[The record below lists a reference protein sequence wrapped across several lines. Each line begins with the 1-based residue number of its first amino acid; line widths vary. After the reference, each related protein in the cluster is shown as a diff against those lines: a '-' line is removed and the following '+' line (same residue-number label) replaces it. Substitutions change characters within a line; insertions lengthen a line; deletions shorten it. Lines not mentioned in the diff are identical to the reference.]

1 MKKSSHRAAAWSAV
15 GFSALLLCGASC
27 TGSIGEPDSTPVPG
41 ARPGGNS
48 SGTGTG
54 SGGSGT
60 TTGTGSGGS
69 GTTTGTGT
77 GTGAG
82 GTTGSGGAG
91 GAGGT
96 GTGTGG
102 AGGAGA
108 GGAGGAGGTG
118 GVTPPPTFEPSSAR
132 SAVRKI
138 KGLLTGLAPT
148 EDDVTAVTNNGPAG
162 LRGLVNSWAGTPE
175 FKERMVFFFR
185 NFFQQ
190 QGFIATEDFKI
201 QLLQNGGFDFAGF
214 GTRAIGEDSYVRL
227 LQNLEDMFA
236 LTAWQLIADGKPFSE
251 VLTTQRYMMTNALKT
266 LYLQIEMPN
275 DRARG
280 ATPLAWKVD
289 ASAVAIPIE
298 DTLNP
303 SSPNYL
309 TFSDEVPATT
319 SGTQRTPNCQG
330 TAGMVNAMTG
340 NGRIFQRLLGYVP
353 EVQNADGT
361 TLCYEHAAKPYLNA
375 DDVNNWSWV
384 TLRPLNAG
392 ETRLLAYDL
401 PKIRAATEI
410 GLAIPRVGFYTTPSY
425 LALWNTNDSNQHRV
439 TANQTLLVALGQSFT
454 SASSITPI
462 STPGLDSAHSVNGTE
477 CYGCHKS
484 LDPMRQFWATQFDYN
499 DRNDFPTRASNG
511 VPANTRPTTV
521 GGTFAFGNV
530 NVAGNNMYAMG
541 PMLLQVSEPD
551 GITRFAMAVT
561 QGLCFF
567 ANSSACAE
575 TDPEFR
581 RIAQAFQ
588 SSNYNYKTLVSEL
601 FTSPMITA
609 MSGSVTAGMMG
620 VTVSI
625 SRRDQ
630 LCSTLSTRL
639 AKADL
644 CALTTPVPTTA
655 QAATAKIAQSVAA
668 DTFSRGEE
676 FPITATDPTLFYRA
690 ASEML
695 CENVAAQAVD
705 PTGGGGVY
713 QAAQFAAAIDDM
725 ALRIMGYT
733 ATDPKHAQAVQI
745 LTSHYQAVLATKATA
760 TNSLRSTFALA
771 CESPTSL
778 SFGL

>member
-27 TGSIGEPDSTPVPG
+27 TGNIGEPDTTPDHG
-41 ARPGGNS
+41 ARTGGS
-48 SGTGTG
+48 STGTG
-54 SGGSGT
+54 NGSGA
-60 TTGTGSGGS
+60 GNGSA
-69 GTTTGTGT
+69 T

-82 GTTGSGGAG
+82 GTTGTGTTGTGTTGTGTGTG

-96 GTGTGG
+96 AGTGTGG

-108 GGAGGAGGTG
+108 GGAGGTG
-118 GVTPPPTFEPSSAR
+118 GVTPPPFEPSSAR
-132 SAVRKI
+132 SAVRKV

-148 EDDVTAVTNNGPAG
+148 EDDVTAVTSMGPAG

-175 FKERMVFFFR
+175 FRERMISFFR

-190 QGFIATEDFKI
+190 QGFIPTEDFKI
-201 QLLQNGGFDFAGF
+201 QLLLNGGFDFNGI
-214 GTRAIGEDSYVRL
+214 GTGAIGDDSYVRL
-227 LQNLEDMFA
+227 VQNLEDMFA
-236 LTAWQLIADGKPFSE
+236 VTAWQLIADGKPFSE
-251 VLTTQRYMMTNALKT
+251 VLTTQRYMMTNALKS

-280 ATPLAWKVD
+280 ATPLAWKID
-289 ASAVAIPIE
+289 ASATPIPIE

-303 SSPNYL
+303 ASPNYMV
-309 TFSDEVPATT
+309 FSDELPTT
-319 SGTQRTPNCQG
+319 TTRTQRTPNCQG
-330 TAGMVNAMTG
+330 TAGMVNAFTG

-353 EVQNADGT
+353 NINNADGT
-361 TLCYEHAAKPYLNA
+361 VLCYEHAAKPYFTP

-401 PKIRAATEI
+401 PNIRKSTEL

-462 STPGLDSAHSVNGTE
+462 STPGLDSSHSVTGTE

-484 LDPMRQFWATQFDYN
+484 LDPMRQFWATQYDYN
-499 DRNDFPTRASNG
+499 DRNDFPARASNG
-511 VPANTRPTTV
+511 VPANTRPTTL

-530 NVAGNNMYAMG
+530 NVAGGNMYALG
-541 PMLLQVSEPD
+541 PMLLQVADPD
-551 GITRFAMAVT
+551 GISRFAIAVT
-561 QGLCFF
+561 QGLCFL

-575 TDPEFR
+575 TDSEFR
-581 RIAQAFQ
+581 RIAKAFQ
-588 SSNYNYKTLVSEL
+588 TSNYNYNMLITEL
-601 FTSPMITA
+601 FTSPI
-609 MSGSVTAGMMG
+609 VTALSNTVTSGMMG

-630 LCSTLSTRL
+630 LCSGLSTRL
-639 AKADL
+639 AKPDL
-644 CALTTPVPTTA
+644 CALVTPVPTAA
-655 QAATAKIAQSVAA
+655 QQATARIAQSLAA

-676 FPITATDPTLFYRA
+676 YPITATDPTLFYRA

-695 CENVAAQAVD
+695 CENIAVQAVD
-705 PTGGGGVY
+705 ATAGDSIY
-713 QAAQFAAAIDDM
+713 KAASFAAAIDDM

-733 ATDPKHAQAVQI
+733 GSDPKHAQAVQI
-745 LTSHYQAVLATKATA
+745 LTSHYNAVLATKASA

>member
-1 MKKSSHRAAAWSAV
+1 MKKSSHRSAAWSAV

-27 TGSIGEPDSTPVPG
+27 TGSIGEPDTTPVPG
-41 ARPGGNS
+41 ARTGGNTT
-48 SGTGTG
+48 GTGTG
-54 SGGSGT
+54 SGG
-60 TTGTGSGGS
+60 GTGS
-69 GTTTGTGT
+69 GT

-82 GTTGSGGAG
+82 GSGPGTGTGTTGVGGTTGTGAGGAG

-96 GTGTGG
+96 AGTGTGG

-108 GGAGGAGGTG
+108 GGAGGTG
-118 GVTPPPTFEPSSAR
+118 GVTPPPFEPASAR
-132 SAVRKI
+132 SAVRKV
-138 KGLLTGLAPT
+138 KSLLTGLPPT
-148 EDDVTAVTNNGPAG
+148 EDDVTAVTNMGPAG
-162 LRGLVNSWAGTPE
+162 LRGLVNSWTGTPE
-175 FKERMVFFFR
+175 FKDRTVMFFR

-190 QGFIATEDFKI
+190 QGFIPTEDFKI

-214 GTRAIGEDSYVRL
+214 GTNAIGDDAYVRL
-227 LQNLEDMFA
+227 IQNLEDMFA

-251 VLTTQRYMMTNALKT
+251 VLTTQRYMMTNALKS

-289 ASAVAIPIE
+289 ASATPIPIE

-303 SSPNYL
+303 ASPNYL
-309 TFSDEVPATT
+309 VFSDEVPLTT
-319 SGTQRTPNCQG
+319 PRAQRTPTCQG
-330 TAGMVNAMTG
+330 TAGMINAFTG

-353 EVQNADGT
+353 EIQNADGT
-361 TLCYEHAAKPYLNA
+361 TLCYEHAAKPYFTP
-375 DDVNNWSWV
+375 DDVNVWSWV

-401 PKIRAATEI
+401 PGIRKATEI

-462 STPGLDSAHSVNGTE
+462 STPGLDSSHSVNGTE

-499 DRNDFPTRASNG
+499 DRNDFPTRAANG
-511 VPANTRPTTV
+511 IPANTRPTTV

-530 NVAGNNMYAMG
+530 NTAGANMYALG
-541 PMLLQVSEPD
+541 PMLQQVSDPD
-551 GITRFAMAVT
+551 GISRFAIAVT

-575 TDPEFR
+575 TDSEFR

-588 SSNYNYKTLVSEL
+588 ASNYDYKTLVSDL
-601 FTSPMITA
+601 FTSPI
-609 MSGSVTAGMMG
+609 VTALSSTVTSGMMG

-630 LCSTLSTRL
+630 LCSMLSTRL
-639 AKADL
+639 ARPDL
-644 CALTTPVPTTA
+644 CALVTPVPTAA
-655 QAATAKIAQSVAA
+655 QQATARIAQSLAA

-695 CENVAAQAVD
+695 CENIAVQAVD

-713 QAAQFAAAIDDM
+713 QAAQFAAGIDDM

-733 ATDPKHAQAVQI
+733 ASDPKHAQAVQI
-745 LTSHYQAVLATKATA
+745 LTSHYQAVLATKASA

>member
-27 TGSIGEPDSTPVPG
+27 TGNIGEPDTKPPG
-41 ARPGGNS
+41 ARPD
-48 SGTGTG
+48 T
-54 SGGSGT
+54 
-60 TTGTGSGGS
+60 
-69 GTTTGTGT
+69 TGT

-82 GTTGSGGAG
+82 TTTGTGAGGSGTTGSGGAG
-91 GAGGT
+91 TTTTGTGAG

-108 GGAGGAGGTG
+108 AGGTSGAGGAGGAGAGGAGGTG
-118 GVTPPPTFEPSSAR
+118 GVTPPPFEPSSAR
-132 SAVRKI
+132 SAVRKV
-138 KGLLTGLAPT
+138 KNLLTGLPPT
-148 EDDVTAVTNNGPAG
+148 EEDVTAVTTNGPAG
-162 LRGLVNSWAGTPE
+162 LKGLVNSWTGTPE
-175 FKERMVFFFR
+175 FKEKMVFFFR

-190 QGFIATEDFKI
+190 QGFIPTEDFKI
-201 QLLQNGGFDFAGF
+201 QLLLNGGFDFNDS

-227 LQNLEDMFA
+227 IQNLEDMFA

-251 VLTTQRYMMTNALKT
+251 VLTTQRYMMTNALKV

-280 ATPLAWKVD
+280 ATPVAWKVD
-289 ASAVAIPIE
+289 YSALPIPIE

-303 SSPNYL
+303 ASPNYM
-309 TFSDEVPATT
+309 TFSDEVPATQP
-319 SGTQRTPNCQG
+319 GTPRAPHCQG
-330 TAGMVNAMTG
+330 TAGMINAFTG

-353 EVQNADGT
+353 RIDNADGT
-361 TLCYEHAAKPYLNA
+361 VLCYEHAAKPYITA
-375 DDVNNWSWV
+375 DDVSNWQWV
-384 TLRPLNAG
+384 NLRPLNAG
-392 ETRLLAYDL
+392 ETKLLSYDL
-401 PKIRAATEI
+401 PKIRAATEL
-410 GLAIPRVGFYTTPSY
+410 GLGLPRVGFYTTPAY
-425 LALWNTNDSNQHRV
+425 LAIWNTNDSNAHRV

-454 SASSITPI
+454 SSSTITPI
-462 STPGLDSAHSVNGTE
+462 STPGLDSQHSVNGTE

-484 LDPMRQFWATQFDYN
+484 LDPLRQFWSTQYDYN
-499 DRNDFPTRASNG
+499 DRNDFPTRAANG
-511 VPANTRPTTV
+511 IPANPRPTAV

-530 NVAGNNMYAMG
+530 NAAGANMYALG
-541 PMLLQVSEPD
+541 PMLMQVADPD
-551 GITRFAMAVT
+551 GISRFAISVT

-581 RIAQAFQ
+581 RVAQAFQ
-588 SSNYNYKTLVSEL
+588 AGNYNYKNLVSDF
-601 FTSPMITA
+601 FTSPLVTA
-609 MSGSVTAGMMG
+609 MSSTMTSGMMG
-620 VTVSI
+620 VTVAI

-630 LCSTLSTRL
+630 LCGALSTRL
-639 AKADL
+639 ARPDL
-644 CALTTPVPTTA
+644 CALVTPVPTAA
-655 QAATAKIAQSVAA
+655 QQATARIAQSLATDA
-668 DTFSRGEE
+668 FSRGDE

-695 CENVAAQAVD
+695 CENIAVQAVD

-713 QAAQFAAAIDDM
+713 QGAQFAAGISDM
-725 ALRIMGYT
+725 ATRIMGYT
-733 ATDPKHAQAVQI
+733 PSDPKHAQAVTI
-745 LTSHYQAVLATKATA
+745 LTSHYQAVLATKASA